1 MRVDF
6 LIAGVQKAATSAL
19 HAFLRQHPELHL
31 PHRKEMH
38 YFDND
43 SIDWSAPDYERGY
56 DRWFAEAQP
65 GQLRGEATPIYTYW
79 PHCLERIRH
88 YNPRIKLIV
97 ALRHPAERAWSHWRM
112 ELARN
117 AETLSFSEAIRGGR
131 ARVSGADGGVHRV
144 YSYVERGFYGA
155 QLDSVFALFPRDRV
169 LLLRQ
174 EQLLGKPE
182 STLDQVC
189 DFLGVDRFSR
199 YPESRLVFSHQKA
212 GAPPMSA
219 EDFEYLSRIYADDL
233 RDLRD
238 RYGITFETPAC
249 ALPAHVCGEANAA
262 GAFAASQLSC

>member
-6 LIAGVQKAATSAL
+6 LIAGVQKAATTAL
-19 HAFLRQHPELHL
+19 HDFLREHPALHL
-31 PHRKEMH
+31 PERKELH
-38 YFDND
+38 YFDD
-43 SIDWSAPDYERGY
+43 ERLDWGAPNYERDY
-56 DRWFAEAQP
+56 HSWFARSRP
-65 GQLRGEATPIYTYW
+65 GQLCGEATPIYTYW
-79 PHCLERIRH
+79 PNCLQRIHR
-88 YNPRIKLIV
+88 YNPHIKLIV

-117 AETLSFSEAIRGGR
+117 AETLSFSEAIRSGR
-131 ARVSGADGGVHRV
+131 ARVSGACGGVHRV
-144 YSYVERGFYGA
+144 YSYVERGFYVA

-174 EQLLGKPE
+174 EQLLGNPE

-212 GAPPMSA
+212 GGPPMSA
-219 EDFEYLSRIYADDL
+219 EDFDYLSRIYADDL

-249 ALPAHVCGEANAA
+249 ALPAHSCGGANAA
-262 GAFAASQLSC
+262 GAFAV